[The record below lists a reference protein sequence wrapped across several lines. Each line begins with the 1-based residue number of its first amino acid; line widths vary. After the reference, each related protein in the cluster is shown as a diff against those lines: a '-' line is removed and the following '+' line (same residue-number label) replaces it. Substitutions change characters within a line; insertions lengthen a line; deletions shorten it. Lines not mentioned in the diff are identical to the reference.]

1 MFVLSKVIYSVTH
14 LYMSNS
20 LFLYTR
26 NRHLFLNNNKLMG
39 TISHNIDNL
48 NLAQEIYLGQNSL
61 TGMLPANIGTN
72 RPNNWR
78 FFSVYQNQ
86 LTGPIHTNIKLKNMY
101 MLDLSRNE
109 FYGTIPEDIT
119 QENFSTLR
127 LLYMYH
133 NLLTGTIPGSLM
145 QMRKMKGLFLND
157 NRKYDAAKQVIDIVH
172 CTFFSYPHPD
182 TGSNFI
188 SLQQYSRV

>member
-1 MFVLSKVIYSVTH
+1 M
-14 LYMSNS
+14 
-20 LFLYTR
+20 
-26 NRHLFLNNNKLMG
+26 
-39 TISHNIDNL
+39 
-48 NLAQEIYLGQNSL
+48 
-61 TGMLPANIGTN
+61 
-72 RPNNWR
+72 
-78 FFSVYQNQ
+78 
-86 LTGPIHTNIKLKNMY
+86 KLKNMY

-127 LLYMYH
+127 LLYMDH

-157 NRKYDAAKQVIDIVH
+157 NRKYDAAKHAPVKQVIDIAH
-172 CTFFSYPHPD
+172 CTLHFLLSPHPD

-188 SLQQYSRV
+188 SLQQSSRV